1 LTVSGK
7 LNQTIYG
14 GIAMKILLTI
24 LFVGLSVFSFAEDKY
39 INTTLGFEMSPP
51 QVGEISSVVYQN
63 SVFYLPAKG
72 GFAANV
78 NVQIQ
83 QYTDTIEDYKKVS
96 EEEFGKMSLKTIKSA
111 IENGVFV
118 TEYSGKMQGYD
129 LHFYAKAFKTKDKIY
144 LITAAS
150 LETSWETEGPLL
162 THSIN
167 SFKLS
172 K

>member
-1 LTVSGK
+1 MGDF
-7 LNQTIYG
+7 
-14 GIAMKILLTI
+14 MKIFLTF

-39 INTTLGFEMSPP
+39 INTTFGFEMSAP
-51 QVGEISSVVYQN
+51 QAGEESSAVYQN

-83 QYTDTIEDYKKVS
+83 QYTDTIESYKKVS
-96 EEEFGKMSLKTIKSA
+96 EEEFKRMSLKIIKSA
-111 IENGVFV
+111 IESGVFV

-150 LETSWETEGPLL
+150 LENSWQTDGPVL
-162 THSIN
+162 TQSVN
-167 SFKLS
+167 SFKL